1 METNMNTV
9 ARRKEIMKRLE
20 MEGEVSVNVLAEL
33 FQVTSMTVRRDLA
46 FFENQGLIKTN
57 YGGAH
62 LTDGIMSVPD
72 YSSRSGTMMEDKKRI
87 SEKAISYLQEGDTIF
102 LDTGTTIHQMAKNF
116 PDIRATVI
124 TNSLTVLQLLGGNSK
139 LKVIMAP
146 GTYRKDTF
154 GVLDSDTVLFL
165 SKFHVKKS
173 FLSALGCSKNGNI
186 ATMDEIDAKTKRV
199 MWENC
204 ETSYLLID
212 HTKFYQQ
219 SLIQYNV
226 ISDFDYVLTN
236 REIEKTI
243 EDELRMICKNLVL
256 C

>member
-1 METNMNTV
+1 MNTV
-9 ARRKEIMKRLE
+9 ARRKEILKRLE
-20 MEGEVSVNVLAEL
+20 LEGEVSVNELTEL
-33 FQVTSMTVRRDLA
+33 FQVTSMTIRRDLA
-46 FFENQGLIKTN
+46 FFENQGLVKTN

-62 LTDGIMSVPD
+62 LSEGNRIIPD
-72 YSSRSGTMMEDKKRI
+72 FSSRSGTMMEDKKRI
-87 SEKAISYLQEGDTIF
+87 SEKAITFLQEGDTIF
-102 LDTGTTIHQMAKNF
+102 LDTGTTIQQMAMNF
-116 PDIRATVI
+116 PDIHATVI

-154 GVLDSDTVLFL
+154 GVLDSDTAIFL
-165 SKFHVKKS
+165 NKFHVKKS
-173 FLSALGCSKNGNI
+173 FLSALGCSKNGKI

-199 MWENC
+199 MWENSQV
-204 ETSYLLID
+204 SYLLID

-219 SLIQYNV
+219 SLIQYNE
-226 ISDFDYVLTN
+226 ISDYDYVLTN

-243 EDELRMICKNLVL
+243 EGDLRLLCKNLIL